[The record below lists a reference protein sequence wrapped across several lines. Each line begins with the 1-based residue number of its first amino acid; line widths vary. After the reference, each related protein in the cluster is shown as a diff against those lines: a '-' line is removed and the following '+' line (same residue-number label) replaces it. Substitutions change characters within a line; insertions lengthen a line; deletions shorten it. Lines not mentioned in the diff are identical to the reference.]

1 MRIAAASPIQ
11 QIEVGSIPSPAIATK
26 LCKQCSTVKP
36 LTEFH
41 KAGRGKL
48 SHQCK
53 PCKGAYE
60 RDRQKSGRRSYLSWL
75 KRDGAY
81 QERMTRLVDIVLDIT
96 GVSVSDL
103 VKRMPD
109 ETILRARYMICWIAV
124 RSRIAPSRII
134 RQHIQRDRNAVS
146 RGVERMERMRELD
159 NQLRAMTDDLRRQF
173 QQ

>member
-1 MRIAAASPIQ
+1 MQTAATSPIQ
-11 QIEVGSIPSPAIATK
+11 QIEVGSIPSPVSTK

-48 SHQCK
+48 SHLCK

-60 RDRQKSGRRSYLSWL
+60 RERQKSGRRRYLSWL

-81 QERMTRLVDIVLDIT
+81 QERMTRLVSIILDIT
-96 GVSVSDL
+96 GVSSSDL
-103 VKRMPD
+103 GRRLPD
-109 ETILRARYMICWIAV
+109 ETTLRARYMICWVAV
-124 RSRIAPSRII
+124 RSRIAPNRII
-134 RQHIQRDRNAVS
+134 RHYIQRDRNAVS
-146 RGVERMERMRELD
+146 RGVEKMEQMREQD
-159 NQLRAMTDDLRRQF
+159 AQLRTVTDDLRRQF